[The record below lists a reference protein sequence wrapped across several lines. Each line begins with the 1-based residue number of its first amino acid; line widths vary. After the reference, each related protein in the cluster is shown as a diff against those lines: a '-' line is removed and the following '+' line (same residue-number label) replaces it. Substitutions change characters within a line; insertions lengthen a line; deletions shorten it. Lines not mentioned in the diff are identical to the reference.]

1 MIVTCPNCAT
11 KLQLDGAKI
20 PARPFTVRCPKCQQ
34 IVNAQP
40 PAQEAQRDAVAAV
53 GDLPA
58 SARPRQDSAPAAA
71 APLVSDAPAAAAAPP
86 PPESSED
93 VLRLLASLLRREA
106 AGEAGG
112 ARASLAGGGRR
123 GDWECR
129 RALVCAGSSF
139 GGDAARGLS
148 QSGYDVSVAAD
159 AAQAVER
166 MREEQL
172 DVLVLDPEFDPHA
185 QGAVAV
191 GREVASM
198 RNAERRRLVFVL
210 LTNTARTA
218 DAHAAFL
225 AGANLVVQMK
235 EVGDLPRV
243 LEKNIRDLNELYRD
257 FNRALGLAEL

>member
-1 MIVTCPNCAT
+1 MIVTCPNCT
-11 KLQLDGAKI
+11 TRLQLDGAKV
-20 PARPFTVRCPKCQQ
+20 PARPFSVRCPKCQQ

-40 PAQEAQRDAVAAV
+40 PAAAAPQQRDALAAV
-53 GDLPA
+53 GDVPA
-58 SARPRQDSAPAAA
+58 SARPQQETAAA
-71 APLVSDAPAAAAAPP
+71 APAPLIGEVQDS
-86 PPESSED
+86 PEGHED

-106 AGEAGG
+106 AGDGG
-112 ARASLAGGGRR
+112 GVRAAPAAGGRR
-123 GDWECR
+123 AWEHR
-129 RALVCAGSSF
+129 RALVCAGSAF
-139 GGDAARGLS
+139 GGDAARALS
-148 QSGYDVSVAAD
+148 KAGYDVSVAGD

-172 DVLVLDPEFDPHA
+172 DVLVLDPEFDVRV
-185 QGAVAV
+185 QGSMMI
-191 GREVASM
+191 GREVTAM

-210 LTNTARTA
+210 LTNTARTG

>member
-1 MIVTCPNCAT
+1 MIVTCPNCTT
-11 KLQLDGAKI
+11 KLQLDGAKV
-20 PARPFTVRCPKCQQ
+20 PARPFSVRCPKCQQ

-40 PAQEAQRDAVAAV
+40 PAPESHRDAVAAV
-53 GDLPA
+53 GDLPL
-58 SARPRQDSAPAAA
+58 SARPRQDTPPAVA
-71 APLVSDAPAAAAAPP
+71 APLVTEPPAAAAAAPP
-86 PPESSED
+86 AESNED

-106 AGEAGG
+106 SGEGGGERQMTG
-112 ARASLAGGGRR
+112 ARRT
-123 GDWECR
+123 WERR
-129 RALVCAGSSF
+129 RALMCAGSAF
-139 GGDAARGLS
+139 GGDAARALS

-166 MREEQL
+166 MREDQL
-172 DVLVLDPEFDPHA
+172 DVLVLDPEFDPRA
-185 QGAVAV
+185 QGSMAV

-210 LTNTARTA
+210 LTNTARTG
-218 DAHAAFL
+218 DAQAAFL

-235 EVGDLPRV
+235 EVGDLPRA

>member
-1 MIVTCPNCAT
+1 VEQSP
-11 KLQLDGAKI
+11 DGH
-20 PARPFTVRCPKCQQ
+20 
-34 IVNAQP
+34 
-40 PAQEAQRDAVAAV
+40 
-53 GDLPA
+53 
-58 SARPRQDSAPAAA
+58 
-71 APLVSDAPAAAAAPP
+71 
-86 PPESSED
+86 ED

-106 AGEAGG
+106 SGD
-112 ARASLAGGGRR
+112 GGGVRGASGASGRR
-123 GDWECR
+123 AWERR

-139 GGDAARGLS
+139 GGDASRALS
-148 QSGYDVSVAAD
+148 QAGYDVSVAAD

-172 DVLVLDPEFDPHA
+172 DVLVLDPEFDPRV
-185 QGAVAV
+185 QGSMII
-191 GREVASM
+191 GREVTAM

-210 LTNTARTA
+210 LTNSARTS

-235 EVGDLPRV
+235 EVGDLPRA